1 MGAMLA
7 SWLLLN
13 LFLKNKM
20 RSGLFVS
27 LGLVLFFS
35 YGNFLRITTQIDVSN
50 LPFSHHTYGVPVFF
64 IMLLLGVF
72 TIIKI
77 KKHLS
82 GVTTFT
88 NIIAIVLIVILLPN
102 LASYSFETQSVESI
116 GNPLNYKITGESEL
130 KDKPKAGDFPCFF
143 LLFLGFL
150 INCLTVGTISP

>member
-1 MGAMLA
+1 MNLGFTKSTVIHPILFAVFPILLIITSNLDEIVLIDAGLSLLIIMGTMLA

-77 KKHLS
+77 KTSTPKDIPTIKSNL
-82 GVTTFT
+82 
-88 NIIAIVLIVILLPN
+88 VINKSSL
-102 LASYSFETQSVESI
+102 
-116 GNPLNYKITGESEL
+116 
-130 KDKPKAGDFPCFF
+130 PCF
-143 LLFLGFL
+143 
-150 INCLTVGTISP
+150 NA